1 MVAGKRAAQ
10 DRGVAAALIV
20 AAASALL
27 ALAAAPLRAQDPEA
41 RAPFITTPEEVVARM
56 LALAAAGP
64 SDYVVDLGSGDGRI
78 VIAAARLHGARGL
91 GVDLNSTLVRTSRQN
106 AERAGVAHLTQFEVR
121 DVFETDVSRAT
132 VVTLYLLPSLVDR
145 LQPKLLEEMRPG
157 ARIVSHAFPMKGWR
171 PDRAERLRISGPH
184 PGQGD
189 ESAIFLWIVPAQV
202 RGEWSSAEWSLRVQQ
217 NFQDIEIDAAAA
229 GRPVPIARAHLEGDA
244 ISFSGEGFVYRGRVE
259 REAIVGELTRDGR
272 ASPLSF
278 LRKK

>member
-1 MVAGKRAAQ
+1 M
-10 DRGVAAALIV
+10 V
-20 AAASALL
+20 AAASAFL
-27 ALAAAPLRAQDPEA
+27 ALAAAPSRAQDPEA

-56 LALAAAGP
+56 LALAAVGP

-91 GVDLNSTLVRTSRQN
+91 GVDLNSTLVRTSREN
-106 AERAGVAHLTQFEVR
+106 AQRAGVTHLTQFEVR
-121 DVFETDVSRAT
+121 DVFETDLSRAT
-132 VVTLYLLPSLVDR
+132 VITLYLLPSLIDR

-202 RGEWSSAEWSLRVQQ
+202 RGEWSGAEWSLRLQQ
-217 NFQDIEIDAAAA
+217 NFQDIEIDASAA
-229 GRPVPIARAHLEGDA
+229 GRTVAIARAHLEGDA
-244 ISFSGEGFVYRGRVE
+244 ISFSGEGFAYRGRVE
-259 REAIVGELTRDGR
+259 REAIVGELTREGR